1 MRSLSAACLLLFTI
15 FVPVQATENWSFA
28 DHPHPDF
35 MDEYSAE
42 EDAMIA
48 DLEAMGA
55 GINNCSAEIVFEY
68 LIYNRRY
75 PEFAFTHE
83 FKEGL
88 EVWKHHVLETNR
100 AASSFCIVIEVTEE
114 LRELYSYDFAT
125 PTEGLFCGKPG
136 RPYINAE
143 ESRIMGL
150 LDRLV
155 SYAATGNSFALPALS
170 EVEDWSDIRLNP
182 DIRYYV
188 EARQA
193 RRYGNEPAPILRDT
207 VIALQGKDRLA
218 FVEDAIARNDLY
230 AVIETSPPCSAFTPE
245 ALAKAQEAARGDPI

>member
-1 MRSLSAACLLLFTI
+1 MRSLFAGCLFLFAAFL
-15 FVPVQATENWSFA
+15 PVRATENWSFA

-35 MDEYSAE
+35 TDEYSAE
-42 EDAMIA
+42 EDAIFS

-55 GINNCSAEIVFEY
+55 GIDNCSAEIVFEY

-75 PEFAFTHE
+75 PEFAFTHA
-83 FKEGL
+83 FNKGL
-88 EVWKHHVLETNR
+88 EAWKLHVLETNR

-125 PTEGLFCGKPG
+125 PTEGLFCGKHG

-143 ESRIMGL
+143 ESHISGL

-155 SYAATGNSFALPALS
+155 SYAATGNDFALPALA
-170 EVEDWSDIRLNP
+170 ELEDWSDIRLNP
-182 DIRYYV
+182 DIRYFV
-188 EARQA
+188 AARHA

-207 VIALQGKDRLA
+207 VIALQSKERLA
-218 FVEDAIARNDLY
+218 FVEDAIERNDL
-230 AVIETSPPCSAFTPE
+230 
-245 ALAKAQEAARGDPI
+245 LR